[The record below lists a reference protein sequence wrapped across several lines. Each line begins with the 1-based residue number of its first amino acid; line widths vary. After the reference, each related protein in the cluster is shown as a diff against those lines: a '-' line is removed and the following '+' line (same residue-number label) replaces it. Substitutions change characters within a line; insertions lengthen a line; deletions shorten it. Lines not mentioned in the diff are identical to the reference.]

1 MNLADLIC
9 TAIAKRTLLEFDYDG
24 YRRRVEPYTLGYHKD
39 TGNLV
44 LSAFQTQGF
53 SRGNHIP
60 KWRLFLITNMGN
72 VKELEAPAFNLRFGF
87 NPRDKRLMRIVCT
100 I

>member
-1 MNLADLIC
+1 MNVADLIC
-9 TAIAKRTLLEFDYDG
+9 TCIANRSLLEFDYDG
-24 YRRRVEPYTLGYHKD
+24 YRRRVEPYTMGYHKD

-44 LSAFQTQGF
+44 LSAFQTYGF
-53 SRGNHIP
+53 SRGNHLP
-60 KWRLFLITNMGN
+60 KWRLFLITEMRNI
-72 VKELEAPAFNLRFGF
+72 KELPAPAFNLRFGF

>member
-53 SRGNHIP
+53 SRGQ
-60 KWRLFLITNMGN
+60 
-72 VKELEAPAFNLRFGF
+72 
-87 NPRDKRLMRIVCT
+87 C
-100 I
+100 